1 MSESDTLQS
10 MFRLL
15 NEIRA
20 KQGEHDAR
28 FGRIDDQLTGLNKKF
43 DDWQETTATGL
54 GLATHANL
62 RNAAIEAELEAL
74 KRRVEALEGSLRPTG
89 H

>member
-15 NEIRA
+15 HEIRS
-20 KQGEHDAR
+20 KQGEHDSR
-28 FGRIDDQLTGLNKKF
+28 FSRIDNQLAGLNKRF
-43 DDWQETTATGL
+43 DDWQETTATRL

-62 RNAAIEAELEAL
+62 RNTAIEAELEAL